1 MRKTK
6 ISSPEDQ
13 KKAASTGI
21 NTSTLPPHIR
31 RILDRIETPTPR
43 LRNPRRFDMNGRP
56 LPAGPPPP
64 PSWLCMSILA
74 DCMAAQTRHRLYPHD
89 LGHLP
94 DIPKRSG
101 LQDTCLRNMAIHW
114 EVLKEYERNNLYAL
128 PTQLRMALLSYIAIY
143 GPEDGIGIDGLKAL
157 LISPVGDRTEDSWE
171 SKPMHNN
178 GDFFR
183 LDLSGS
189 IGRSVHFKQ
198 LIPLV
203 RSETPINESTEETW
217 ESSIPTSISAALP
230 RLTHLSLSHPS
241 SSISWTRFLIFAKM
255 VPTLT
260 HLSLAYWP
268 APSSSPNSTT
278 TVMTS
283 RHTKEL
289 QYGGINYY
297 SHSMDDDYSEAASI
311 FKRLAASL
319 YSLEYLD
326 LTGCGQWW
334 RTLRWIE
341 DAETLDDSLSTS
353 DFGVNWASQWPK
365 MGTLVLKD
373 GFECHADSNISV
385 KVRHNKGVEESKRVD
400 LYLRLER
407 KQAGRKFIEC
417 LRDVEKFL

>member
-1 MRKTK
+1 
-6 ISSPEDQ
+6 
-13 KKAASTGI
+13 
-21 NTSTLPPHIR
+21 
-31 RILDRIETPTPR
+31 
-43 LRNPRRFDMNGRP
+43 
-56 LPAGPPPP
+56 
-64 PSWLCMSILA
+64 
-74 DCMAAQTRHRLYPHD
+74 
-89 LGHLP
+89 
-94 DIPKRSG
+94 
-101 LQDTCLRNMAIHW
+101 
-114 EVLKEYERNNLYAL
+114 
-128 PTQLRMALLSYIAIY
+128 LRMALLSYIAIY
-143 GPEDGIGIDGLKAL
+143 GPEDGIGIGGLKAL
-157 LISPVGDRTEDSWE
+157 LISPVGDRTEDSW
-171 SKPMHNN
+171 KPKPINNN

-189 IGRSVHFKQ
+189 IGRSVNFKQ
-198 LIPLV
+198 LTSLV
-203 RSETPINESTEETW
+203 HSETSSNESTEETW
-217 ESSIPTSISAALP
+217 ESFIPTSISAALP

-241 SSISWTRFLIFAKM
+241 STVSWTRFLAFAKN

-283 RHTKEL
+283 RHSKEL

-297 SHSMDDDYSEAASI
+297 SHSIDDDYSEAASI
-311 FKRLAASL
+311 FKRLATSL

-373 GFECHADSNISV
+373 GFECHADSHITV
-385 KVRHNKGVEESKRVD
+385 KVRHNRGVEESERVD
-400 LYLRLER
+400 RYLRVER
-407 KQAGRKFIEC
+407 KQAGSKWIEC
-417 LRDVEKFL
+417 LRDVEKFPR